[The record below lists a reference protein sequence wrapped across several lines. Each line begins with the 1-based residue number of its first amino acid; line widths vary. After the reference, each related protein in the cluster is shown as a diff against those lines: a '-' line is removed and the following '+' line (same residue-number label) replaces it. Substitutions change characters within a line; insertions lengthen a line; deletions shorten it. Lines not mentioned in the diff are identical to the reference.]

1 VDKKEEKELIN
12 HFIEKTNW
20 IQLVLLSRLEDFA
33 LRKDAATQ
41 AMRLICREGVKSV
54 KDFMFEADA
63 STPIEVYDGPGGEGS
78 IDRGMRWQ
86 RRENAIE
93 VEGVLMKT
101 PAWKELLELSQDA
114 EFPLR
119 DAARNVAVEMA
130 NIELEKIEACRNWK
144 GLKDIAVLL
153 PVPPEHPIRRKAA
166 QAVIEF
172 LKEREKWGEIIEVV
186 SDGRFPLK
194 ATEVQRLIADEIKEK
209 KLKHGTGRKNF
220 PRPHNILPI
229 EGGKAVQKKAE
240 R

>member
-1 VDKKEEKELIN
+1 MDKKEEKELII

-20 IQLVLLSRLEDFA
+20 SQLVLLSRLDDFA
-33 LRKDAATQ
+33 LRNEAANQ

-54 KDFMFEADA
+54 KEFMFEADA

-78 IDRGMRWQ
+78 IGRGMQWQ
-86 RRENAIE
+86 RRENAIGRE
-93 VEGVLMKT
+93 RALMKT
-101 PAWKELLELSQDA
+101 PAWKELLELSQDS

-130 NIELEKIEACRNWK
+130 NIELERIEACRNWK

-153 PVPPEHPIRRKAA
+153 PVPPEHPIRKKAA
-166 QAVIEF
+166 HAVIEM
-172 LKEREKWGEIIEVV
+172 LKNVEKWGEILEVV
-186 SDGRFPLK
+186 SDERFPLK
-194 ATEVQRLIADEIKEK
+194 ATEVQRLIADAIKEK
-209 KLKHGTGRKNF
+209 NMKHCTGRKNF

-229 EGGKAVQKKAE
+229 EGGKAVQKRAE